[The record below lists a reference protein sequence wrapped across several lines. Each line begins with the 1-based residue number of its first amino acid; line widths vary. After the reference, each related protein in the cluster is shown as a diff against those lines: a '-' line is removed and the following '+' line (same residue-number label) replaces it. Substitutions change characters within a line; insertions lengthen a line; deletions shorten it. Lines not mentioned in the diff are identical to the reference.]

1 MAKLSAVEK
10 NKSRRNKVAKFAN
23 RRSALKAIIMNRD
36 LPAEERFQ
44 ATLKLAELPRNGAA
58 VRIRNRC
65 AITGRPRGYYRK
77 FDMSRIAF
85 RELASGGLIPGV
97 TKSSW

>member
-1 MAKLSAVEK
+1 
-10 NKSRRNKVAKFAN
+10 
-23 RRSALKAIIMNRD
+23 
-36 LPAEERFQ
+36 
-44 ATLKLAELPRNGAA
+44 LAELPRNGAK

-77 FDMSRIAF
+77 FDMSRIAL
-85 RELASGGLIPGV
+85 RELASNGMLPGV

>member
-10 NKSRRNKVAKFAN
+10 NKSRRSKVAKFAN
-23 RRSALKAIIMNRD
+23 RRSALKTIIMNRD

-44 ATLKLAELPRNGAA
+44 ATLKLAELPRNSAA

-77 FDMSRIAF
+77 FDMSRIAL
-85 RELASGGLIPGV
+85 RELASSGMIPGM

>member
-10 NKSRRNKVAKFAN
+10 NKSRRKKVAEYAN
-23 RRSALKAIIMNRD
+23 RRAALKAVVMNRD
-36 LPAEERFQ
+36 LPADERFH
-44 ATLKLAELPRNGAA
+44 ATLKLAELPRNSAKN
-58 VRIRNRC
+58 RIRNRC

-77 FDMSRIAF
+77 FDMSRIAL
-85 RELASGGLIPGV
+85 RELASCGMLPGV

>member
-10 NKSRRNKVAKFAN
+10 NKSRRKKVAKFSN
-23 RRSALKAIIMNRD
+23 RRAALKAIIMNRD
-36 LPAEERFQ
+36 LPADERFQ
-44 ATLKLAELPRNGAA
+44 ATLKLAELPRNSAA
-58 VRIRNRC
+58 VRVRNRC

-77 FDMSRIAF
+77 FDVSRIAL
-85 RELASGGLIPGV
+85 RELASSGMLPGV